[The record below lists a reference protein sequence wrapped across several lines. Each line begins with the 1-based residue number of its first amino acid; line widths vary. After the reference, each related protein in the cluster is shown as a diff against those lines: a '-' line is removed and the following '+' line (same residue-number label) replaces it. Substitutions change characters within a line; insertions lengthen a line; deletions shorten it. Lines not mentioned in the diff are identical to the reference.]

1 MAANYY
7 CILFDLDGTLLDFS
21 AAEKIAI
28 AGTLE
33 MFGLSGSDEN
43 CSLFSEINASLWA
56 QLEQGQIKKDR
67 LLVQRFSQLIERLSA
82 GGDAIRMNNEFM
94 TRLSAAAMPFEGAQE
109 VLAEL
114 AEFATLTL
122 ASNGMQ
128 AIQMSR
134 LERSGLAPYFDE
146 VFISEKVGATKPNP
160 RFFETVLRRLGIQN
174 REKVLMV
181 GDSLTAD
188 IKGGIDAGI
197 DTCWCDFSRAGND
210 TGIVPTYTI
219 HSLEQLKLHAVGEE
233 ELRRADLREK
243 RHTS

>member
-28 AGTLE
+28 AATLE
-33 MFGLSGSDEN
+33 AFELSGSEEN

-56 QLEQGQIKKDR
+56 QLEHGQIKKDR

-82 GGDAIRMNNEFM
+82 QGDAIRMNNEFM
-94 TRLSAAAMPFEGAQE
+94 TRLSAAAMPFEGAKE
-109 VLAEL
+109 VLEEL
-114 AEFATLTL
+114 AEFSTL
-122 ASNGMQ
+122 AIATNGMQ
-128 AIQMSR
+128 TVQMNR
-134 LERSGLAPYFDE
+134 LERSGLTSYFDE
-146 VFISEKVGATKPNP
+146 VFVSEKMGVAKPNP
-160 RFFETVLRRLGIQN
+160 RFFEIALQRLGIKN

-188 IKGGIDAGI
+188 IKGGIDAGLH
-197 DTCWCDFSRAGND
+197 TCWCNFSHVQNQ
-210 TGIVPTYTI
+210 TGIAPTYTI
-219 HSLEQLKLHAVGEE
+219 HSLEQLKLYAVGEE
-233 ELRRADLREK
+233 ELRRADMREK